1 MKLKFVGILSWL
13 LQYFPKNRAI
23 LFQKLGVDKKFVKIR
38 FPPFCEKN
46 PTALKPE
53 RGGVERP

>member
-38 FPPFCEKN
+38 FPPFCEK
-46 PTALKPE
+46 KSY
-53 RGGVERP
+53 GH